1 MTTTRTRRE
10 WLVGAGAWALAA
22 PLARAA
28 DATASAPVTPTTPG
42 SQAMPG
48 ATPGFAAQSPA
59 PPIGPRSMPD
69 KAAFGPM
76 GVTYFDSGSQHPL
89 SLGAR
94 QATERYLA
102 KRALEPGVQYSLNE
116 AGVLEKFA
124 RLINAD
130 KDEVA
135 YVPSTTAG
143 EQLVLRGLGLPA
155 RGARVV
161 TDTLHFF
168 GSFYLYEELAKQGV
182 DVTWLRPVDGRIR
195 LDDIEKAVRR
205 GTKLVAV
212 SSVSTFNG
220 FEHDL
225 KRVCEIAHSRG
236 ALVYADIIHSA
247 GAVPFDVKATGVDF
261 AACASYKWLMG
272 DFGLGFLYVKR
283 ERQAAFRRTQWG
295 YYGLDQFRS
304 HVYPYDTA
312 GETIADYAPLQNA
325 TGLVA
330 LGTHSHTCIA
340 MLDHSLDY
348 LHQVGID
355 AINAHASRL
364 TGILKRELPRLG
376 YTVVTPAESRAP
388 IVTCVLQ
395 DARKVLG
402 PKLDAAQVKMTVAQN
417 RFRVTTSVFNDEA
430 DVAKLLDVLKT

>member
-10 WLVGAGAWALAA
+10 WLQGAGAWLVAA

-28 DATASAPVTPTTPG
+28 DAPVSATAASPAGVAPVAGPAGG
-42 SQAMPG
+42 STSPPPG
-48 ATPGFAAQSPA
+48 ATSAVRAL
-59 PPIGPRSMPD
+59 PD

-76 GVTYFDSGSQHPL
+76 AVTYLDSGSQHPL

-94 QATERYLA
+94 AAVERYLA

-116 AGVLEKFA
+116 SGVLEKFA

-130 KDEVA
+130 RDEVA

-143 EQLVLRGLGLPA
+143 EHLVLRGLGLPQ
-155 RGARVV
+155 RGAHVV

-168 GSFYLYEELAKQGV
+168 GSFYLYEELEKQGTK
-182 DVTWLRPVDGRIR
+182 VTWLRPVDGRIR
-195 LDDIEKAVRR
+195 LDDVEKAVRR

-225 KRVCEIAHSRG
+225 KRVCEIAHARG

-283 ERQAAFRRTQWG
+283 EHWDRFRRTQWG
-295 YYGLDQFRS
+295 YYGLGEFRS
-304 HVYPYDTA
+304 HVYPFDA
-312 GETIADYAPLQNA
+312 PGATIADYAASPNA
-325 TGLVA
+325 SGLVA

-348 LHQVGID
+348 LQQVGVARIQ
-355 AINAHASRL
+355 AHAAHL

-376 YTVVTPAESRAP
+376 YTVVTPPESRAP

-395 DARKVLG
+395 DARKVLS

-430 DVAKLLDVLKT
+430 DVAKLLDVLRT

>member
-1 MTTTRTRRE
+1 MAPTTRRE
-10 WLVGAGAWALAA
+10 WLQGAGAMLVGA

-28 DATASAPVTPTTPG
+28 DAPASDDGVAVASA
-42 SQAMPG
+42 
-48 ATPGFAAQSPA
+48 A
-59 PPIGPRSMPD
+59 PPAAPGPRPLPD

-76 GVTYFDSGSQHPL
+76 AVTYLDSGSQHPL

-94 QATERYLA
+94 AAVERYLA

-143 EQLVLRGLGLPA
+143 EHLVLRGLGLPA
-155 RGARVV
+155 RGAHVV

-168 GSFYLYEELAKQGV
+168 GSFYLYEEIAKQGV
-182 DVTWLRPVDGRIR
+182 NVAWLKPVDGRIR
-195 LDDIEKAVRR
+195 IDDVEKAVKR

-212 SSVSTFNG
+212 SSISTFNG

-225 KRVCEIAHSRG
+225 KRVCEIAHAHG
-236 ALVYADIIHSA
+236 ALVYADVIHSA
-247 GAVPFDVKATGVDF
+247 GAVPFDVKASGVDF
-261 AACASYKWLMG
+261 AACATYKWLMA

-283 ERQAAFRRTQWG
+283 EHWDRFERTQWG
-295 YYGLDQFRS
+295 YYGLEQFKT
-304 HVYPYDTA
+304 HAYPFDA
-312 GETIADYAPLQNA
+312 PGAAIAEYSAAPNA

-348 LHQVGID
+348 LQKIGVER
-355 AINAHASRL
+355 INAHAAAL
-364 TGILKRELPRLG
+364 TGVLKRELPALG
-376 YTVVTPAESRAP
+376 FAVATPPESRAP
-388 IVTCVLQ
+388 IVTCVLP

-402 PKLDAAQVKMTVAQN
+402 PKLDAAKLKLTVGQN

-430 DVAKLLDVLKT
+430 DVRKLLDVLKT